1 MHMVQN
7 PQKYELVN
15 SPKGLPRY
23 LMGTRATWGSFKP
36 AKVAFM
42 SCLQN
47 IVGRMIG
54 NCQYIYGWS
63 VTKQWKTPTIQTNA
77 LWSFKHPIYSF
88 LFYSLFII
96 YSVGFYHGGEFE
108 L

>member
-1 MHMVQN
+1 
-7 PQKYELVN
+7 
-15 SPKGLPRY
+15 
-23 LMGTRATWGSFKP
+23 MGTRATWGSFKP

-77 LWSFKHPIYSF
+77 LWFV
-88 LFYSLFII
+88 YSL
-96 YSVGFYHGGEFE
+96 GFYHGGEFE